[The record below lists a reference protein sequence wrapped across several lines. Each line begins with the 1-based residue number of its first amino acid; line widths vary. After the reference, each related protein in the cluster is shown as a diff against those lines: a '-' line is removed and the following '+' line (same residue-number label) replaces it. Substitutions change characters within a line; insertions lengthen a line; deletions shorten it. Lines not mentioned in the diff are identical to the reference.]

1 MHALFCRAGH
11 SLISRCGAVVL
22 VALAL
27 SSFAF
32 CGCRPVGI
40 HEAAQN
46 GNLERVK
53 ELLKANPD
61 LVFNKDNDKGGTP
74 LHWAARSGCKDVA
87 ELLLA
92 NKADVNAGDNFG
104 STPLH
109 WAALGGKKEWRN
121 RFWPTKPMSMP
132 KTPTAAHLCTGRQL
146 KATKTWRNCFW
157 PTRPGS
163 TPGTMTLDAFTLCST
178 RGQKN
183 MVELLLANKAEVNA
197 RGSHG
202 ETPLHLAT
210 IKGQKDV
217 VELLLANNARINARD
232 NSNWTPLHCA
242 AADGQKDVAELLL
255 AKGAD
260 INARNSDGVAPLHL
274 AALNGYKDVAETLL
288 ANKAGV
294 NARAATVSHHS
305 PGGV

>member
-92 NKADVNAGDNFG
+92 NKADVNAKRQLRQYAFALGGAWWPQRRGGIAAGQQSRCQCQGHNVG
-104 STPLH
+104 WTPLH
-109 WAALGGKKEWRN
+109 WAAVNGHKDV
-121 RFWPTKPMSMP
+121 
-132 KTPTAAHLCTGRQL
+132 A
-146 KATKTWRNCFW
+146 
-157 PTRPGS
+157 
-163 TPGTMTLDAFTLCST
+163 
-178 RGQKN
+178 
-183 MVELLLANKAEVNA
+183 ELLLANKAEVNA
-197 RGSHG
+197 
-202 ETPLHLAT
+202 
-210 IKGQKDV
+210 KD
-217 VELLLANNARINARD
+217 NN
-232 NSNWTPLHCA
+232 
-242 AADGQKDVAELLL
+242 G
-255 AKGAD
+255 
-260 INARNSDGVAPLHL
+260 
-274 AALNGYKDVAETLL
+274 
-288 ANKAGV
+288 
-294 NARAATVSHHS
+294 
-305 PGGV
+305 